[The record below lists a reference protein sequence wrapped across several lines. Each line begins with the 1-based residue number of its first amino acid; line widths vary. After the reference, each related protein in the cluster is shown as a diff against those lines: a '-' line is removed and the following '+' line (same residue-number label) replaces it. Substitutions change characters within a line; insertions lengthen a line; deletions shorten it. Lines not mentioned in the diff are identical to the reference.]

1 MPKTQ
6 PLLLDLYPN
15 AAVAY
20 SLRKVR
26 TAYSG
31 NAIRVRRSSDNAE
44 QDIGFNSSG
53 ELDTTALLVF
63 VGTGIL
69 DNGFVTKWYD
79 QSTNVNDATQAT
91 VGRQPII
98 VSGGAILT
106 QSGKQYVRMF
116 QGVTGAFMEKLL
128 NTPIATVGT
137 SSFLVSSYNAIGAT
151 SVFGLSATSSNS
163 QYLTQGLDGAS
174 PFNLVAFFRNGPQ
187 YSIPA
192 FTPTLDQMYIT
203 SSHALTTTDR
213 RFFVDNSNSY
223 SSSQSTL
230 SFNATYVLLNRV
242 RRSDIISGFSDL
254 FEFIIYP
261 TEKTADRT
269 AIETSINSYYNVY

>member
-1 MPKTQ
+1 MPKAQ
-6 PLLLDLYPN
+6 PLLLDLFPN
-15 AAVAY
+15 ASVAY
-20 SLRKVR
+20 SLRKLR

-31 NAIRVRRSSDNAE
+31 SAIRVRRTDLAE

-53 ELDTTALLVF
+53 QLDTVALLAF
-63 VGTGIL
+63 VGTGAL

-79 QSTNVNDATQAT
+79 QSTNVNDSTQTTAI
-91 VGRQPII
+91 RQPII
-98 VSGGAILT
+98 VSSGAILT

-137 SSFLVSSYNAIGAT
+137 SSFLVSSYNATSAG
-151 SVFGLSATSSNS
+151 SVFGLSATSSNA
-163 QYLTQGLDGAS
+163 QYFTQGIDTE
-174 PFNLVAFFRNGPQ
+174 LVSLFRNTAS
-187 YSIPA
+187 YRIPA

-223 SSSQSTL
+223 SSSQSTA
-230 SFNATYVLLNRV
+230 SFNSTYVLLNRL